1 MIGPALRPGL
11 PVGGLVALAVLW
23 LVWGTTWPAMRTVFL
38 ELPVWQF
45 RTVTCVVAGGVLLAL
60 GYLEDRTRWK
70 APRRIWPRLVAAG
83 LLNMTCWHVLTGFG
97 LQIVNA
103 GHAAIVCYTLPV
115 WTALLGSLFCG
126 ERIGARLLVAITLGI
141 AGVAVLLS
149 AGLGAADGGFFGG
162 DFFGGDFFGGDRP
175 LGFAFVL
182 LAAIA
187 WAGGT
192 LVVKH
197 YEWGVSMN
205 ALAGW
210 QLLIGL
216 VPIGLIAAVSEP
228 FVLHRASMEAALAGL
243 YVLFVGMVMGYALW
257 FRVVRAMPATVA
269 SIGAMMIPVIGV
281 ASGAVLLGEPFG
293 WRELL
298 ALTLVLS
305 AIALVLF
312 FPARR
317 TGETGR
323 PG

>member
-1 MIGPALRPGL
+1 MHTPSRPAPARPMSTRTAVPLGS
-11 PVGGLVALAVLW
+11 LVLLVFLW
-23 LVWGTTWPAMRTVFL
+23 FVWGTTWPAMRTVFL

-45 RTVTCVVAGGVLLAL
+45 RAVTCAVAGAVLLGL
-60 GYLEDRTRWK
+60 GILEDRSRWK
-70 APRRIWPRLVAAG
+70 APRRIWPRLVVAA
-83 LLNMTCWHVLTGFG
+83 LLNMTCWHIFTGLA
-97 LQIVNA
+97 LQIVGA
-103 GHAAIVCYTLPV
+103 GHGAIVCYTLPV
-115 WTALLGSLFCG
+115 WTALLAGLFLG
-126 ERIGARLLVAITLGI
+126 ERIAARLVVAIALGI
-141 AGVAVLLS
+141 AGVGVLLS
-149 AGLGAADGGFFGG
+149 AGLAEGGGWLAG
-162 DFFGGDFFGGDRP
+162 ERP

-182 LAAIA
+182 LASIA

-216 VPIGLIAAVSEP
+216 VPIFLIAALSEP
-228 FVLHRASMEAALAGL
+228 FVLHRASMEAALSGL

-269 SIGAMMIPVIGV
+269 SIGTMMIPAIGV
-281 ASGAVLLGEPFG
+281 ASGAILLGEPFG

-298 ALTLVLS
+298 ALALVLS

-317 TGETGR
+317 KNGKAGR
-323 PG
+323 AG

>member
-1 MIGPALRPGL
+1 MAGA
-11 PVGGLVALAVLW
+11 PVGGLIALAFLW

-45 RTVTCVVAGGVLLAL
+45 RAVTCAVAGAVLLGL
-60 GYLEDRTRWK
+60 GILEDRTRWK
-70 APRRIWPRLVAAG
+70 APRRIWPRLIVAS
-83 LLNMTCWHVLTGFG
+83 LLNMTCWHVLTGFA
-97 LQIVNA
+97 LQIVGA
-103 GHAAIVCYTLPV
+103 GHGAIVCYTLPV
-115 WTALLGSLFCG
+115 WTALLAGLFYG
-126 ERIGARLLVAITLGI
+126 ERIAARLAVAIALGV
-141 AGVAVLLS
+141 AGVGVLLTAGPGASGTWS
-149 AGLGAADGGFFGG
+149 AGEFLQ
-162 DFFGGDFFGGDRP
+162 GDRP

-216 VPIGLIAAVSEP
+216 VPITLIAAVSEP
-228 FVLHRASMEAALAGL
+228 FVLHRASLEAALSGL

-281 ASGAVLLGEPFG
+281 ASGALILGEPFG

-298 ALTLVLS
+298 ALALVLS

-317 TGETGR
+317 NGGAGR
-323 PG
+323 TKGGR

>member
-1 MIGPALRPGL
+1 MERAPSGPAPSRTAV
-11 PVGGLVALAVLW
+11 PVGGLVLLVLLW
-23 LVWGTTWPAMRTVFL
+23 FVWGTSWPAMRTVFL

-45 RTVTCVVAGGVLLAL
+45 RAVTCAVAGAVLLGL
-60 GYLEDRTRWK
+60 GILEDRDRWK
-70 APRRIWPRLVAAG
+70 APRRIWPRLIVAG
-83 LLNMTCWHVLTGFG
+83 LLNMTCWHVLTGLA
-97 LQIVNA
+97 LQIIGA

-115 WTALLGSLFCG
+115 WTALLGGLFYS
-126 ERIGARLLVAITLGI
+126 ERIGTRVLVAIALGV
-141 AGVAVLLS
+141 AGVVVLLS
-149 AGLGAADGGFFGG
+149 AGFAATG
-162 DFFGGDFFGGDRP
+162 DWLQGDRP
-175 LGFAFVL
+175 IGIALVL
-182 LAAIA
+182 LAAIT

-216 VPIGLIAAVSEP
+216 VPISLIAALSEP
-228 FVLHRASMEAALAGL
+228 FVLHRASMEAALSGL

-257 FRVVRAMPATVA
+257 FRIVRAMPATVA

-281 ASGAVLLGEPFG
+281 ASGAILLGEPFG

-298 ALTLVLS
+298 ALALVLS

-312 FPARR
+312 VPARR
-317 TGETGR
+317 GDAKPPR
-323 PG
+323 

>member
-1 MIGPALRPGL
+1 MLMF
-11 PVGGLVALAVLW
+11 LW

-45 RTVTCVVAGGVLLAL
+45 RAVTCAVAGAVLLAL
-60 GYLEDRTRWK
+60 GILEDRTRWK
-70 APRRIWPRLVAAG
+70 VPRRIWPRLIAAAI
-83 LLNMTCWHVLTGFG
+83 LNMTCWHILTGFA
-97 LQIVNA
+97 LQIVGA
-103 GHAAIVCYTLPV
+103 GHGVIVCYTLPV
-115 WTALLGSLFCG
+115 WTALLAGLFCG
-126 ERIGARLLVAITLGI
+126 ERIAARLAVAIAMGL
-141 AGVAVLLS
+141 AGVGVLLS
-149 AGLGAADGGFFGG
+149 AGFGETGGWLQ
-162 DFFGGDFFGGDRP
+162 GDRP
-175 LGFAFVL
+175 LGLAFVL

-197 YEWGVSMN
+197 CEWGVSMN
-205 ALAGW
+205 VLAGW

-216 VPIGLIAAVSEP
+216 VPIALIAAVSEP
-228 FVLHRASMEAALAGL
+228 FALHRASMEAALSGL

-269 SIGAMMIPVIGV
+269 SIGAMMVPVIGV
-281 ASGAVLLGEPFG
+281 ASGALLLGEPLG

-298 ALTLVLS
+298 ALALVLG

-317 TGETGR
+317 RSRSRGTS
-323 PG
+323 P